1 VCVFFFNF
9 ESEGGKERGFTLH
22 FIAFTKWE
30 GFVAI
35 YSGVFY

>member
-1 VCVFFFNF
+1 MRVFLILRVKKAK
-9 ESEGGKERGFTLH
+9 SGALH
-22 FIAFTKWE
+22 FIVFAKWE